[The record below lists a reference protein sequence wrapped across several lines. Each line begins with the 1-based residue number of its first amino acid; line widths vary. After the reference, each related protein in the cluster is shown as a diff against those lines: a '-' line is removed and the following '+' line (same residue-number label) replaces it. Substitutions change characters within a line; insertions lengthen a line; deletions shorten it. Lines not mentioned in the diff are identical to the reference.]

1 MNGGILIFLLGA
13 AAVLWIG
20 IKGRNNIG
28 MMGLLTALFI
38 VGYIGL
44 LMLGG
49 TEHLP
54 DYNSY
59 DPGGSW
65 NPFPSHW
72 GPGPFVRS
80 FMDTGNIG
88 DLLTM
93 PAMGITAVGFFMLL
107 FSPSKE
113 SLGVLAVGIALL
125 IASGMTDSHN
135 AGFDAARHGPAL
147 IKFGLIAIV
156 GFFVLRYLFKRS

>member
-1 MNGGILIFLLGA
+1 MNGGTIIFLLGA
-13 AAVLWIG
+13 AAVAWIG
-20 IKGRNNIG
+20 LKGRNNIG
-28 MMGLLTALFI
+28 LMGILTVVFI
-38 VGYIGL
+38 GGYIGL
-44 LMLGG
+44 LMMGG
-49 TEHLP
+49 TDHLP

-65 NPFPSHW
+65 NPFPNHW

-93 PAMGITAVGFFMLL
+93 PAMGITAVGALMLL
-107 FSPSKE
+107 SSPSKE

-125 IASGMTDSHN
+125 VASGMTDSHN
-135 AGFDAARHGPAL
+135 AGFEAQQHGPAL
-147 IKFGLIAIV
+147 IKFALVGLV
-156 GFFVLRYLFKRS
+156 GFFVLRYLFKKG